1 MISVEK
7 MVQQHLPQLQQK
19 PWLEKPV
26 KGALKHLLHEQDFI
40 AFSEQYPHLQGIE
53 FIEQVLDYFKFSYTV
68 RDNEL
73 ERIPT
78 SGRVVIIANHP
89 IGSLDGLA
97 LVKLIHDIR
106 PDVKVIAN
114 QLLNAVT
121 PLHAM
126 LLPVNNMQG
135 GTERR
140 CIDHIHQQ
148 LAQEGAVIVFP
159 AGEVSRLKPN
169 GVRDGKW
176 HAGFLRFARSS
187 KAPVL
192 PIYIDA
198 RNSALFYGA
207 SMLYKPL
214 ATMLLVQ
221 EMFRQKHKSISMRI
235 GELVPYE
242 SFAQLPME
250 TPAIV
255 KLFKKHL
262 YRLAKDKKPLLR
274 TQTAIAH
281 PEDRREL
288 RKAIEAC
295 QLLGHTADG
304 KKIYLYQSSKSS
316 PIMREIGR
324 LREVSFRAVGEGS
337 GARRDIDRFDSYYE
351 QLILWDKDDLEIV
364 GAYRFANTRKIIAE
378 QGLSG
383 LYTASLFTFNQQMQ
397 PYLAEG
403 LELGRSFVQPKYWGK
418 RSLDYLWYGIG
429 AYLQQNPHIRYLF
442 GGVSLSNSYPKA
454 ARDLL
459 VYFYTLY
466 FSEENDIAV
475 PNIPYQLPFETL
487 SQLQQHFSGTDYS
500 ADFTQLKHLL
510 AHMGL
515 NIPTLYKQYSEI
527 AEPGGVQFLAFGVDP
542 DFADCIDGLVLVDL
556 TRLKPAKKQ
565 RYLGEEKSVEVNC

>member
-26 KGALKHLLHEQDFI
+26 KGALKHLLHEQEFV
-40 AFSEQYPHLQGIE
+40 AFAEQYPHLQGIE
-53 FIEQVLDYFKFSYTV
+53 FIEQVLEYFQFSYTV

-97 LVKLIHDIR
+97 LVKLVHDVR

-114 QLLNAVT
+114 QLLTAIQ
-121 PLHAM
+121 PLHTL

-140 CIDHIHQQ
+140 CIDLIHQH
-148 LAQEGAVIVFP
+148 LAGEGAVIVFP

-169 GVRDGKW
+169 GIRDGKW

-192 PIYIDA
+192 PVYIDA

-221 EMFRQKHKSISMRI
+221 EMFKQKHKSISMRI
-235 GELVPYE
+235 GELIPYD
-242 SFAQLPME
+242 SFANLPME
-250 TPAIV
+250 NQAIV
-255 KLFKKHL
+255 KVFKKHL
-262 YRLAKDKKPLLR
+262 YRLGKDKAPLLK

-281 PEDRREL
+281 PEDRLEL

-295 QLLGHTADG
+295 QLLGETADG
-304 KKIYLYQSSKSS
+304 KQIYLYQSALSS
-316 PIMREIGR
+316 PVLREIGR
-324 LREVSFRAVGEGS
+324 LRELSFRAVGEGS
-337 GARRDIDRFDSYYE
+337 GRRRDIDRFDSYYE

-364 GAYRFANTRKIIAE
+364 GAYRFANTRTIMAE
-378 QGLSG
+378 QGLAG
-383 LYTASLFTFNQQMQ
+383 LYTASLFKFGPQMDT
-397 PYLAEG
+397 YLAHG
-403 LELGRSFVQPKYWGK
+403 LELGRSFVQPRYWGK

-429 AYLQQNPHIRYLF
+429 AYLKQNPDIRYLF

-466 FSEENDIAV
+466 FSEENDTAI
-475 PNIPYQLPFETL
+475 PNLPYQLPFETL
-487 SQLQQHFSGTDYS
+487 QQLQQHFNGQDYS

-515 NIPTLYKQYSEI
+515 SIPTLYKQYGEV
-527 AEPGGVQFLAFGVDP
+527 AEPGGVQFLAFGIDP
-542 DFADCIDGLVLVDL
+542 DFADCVDGLVLVDVDK
-556 TRLKPAKKQ
+556 LKPQKKQ
-565 RYLGEEKSVEVNC
+565 RYLGTVA

>member
-7 MVQQHLPQLQQK
+7 MVQQHLPQLQQQ

-26 KGALKHLLHEQDFI
+26 TGALKHLLHEQDFI
-40 AFSEQYPHLQGIE
+40 AFSKQYPHLQGIE
-53 FIEQVLDYFKFSYTV
+53 FIEQVLEYFKFSYTV

-78 SGRVVIIANHP
+78 TGRVVIIANHP

-114 QLLNAVT
+114 QLLSAVT

-140 CIDHIHQQ
+140 CIDHIHQH
-148 LAQEGAVIVFP
+148 LAHEGAVIVFP

-187 KAPVL
+187 KAPIL
-192 PIYIDA
+192 PVYIDA

-235 GELVPYE
+235 GDLIPND

-262 YRLAKDKKPLLR
+262 YRL
-274 TQTAIAH
+274 
-281 PEDRREL
+281 
-288 RKAIEAC
+288 
-295 QLLGHTADG
+295 
-304 KKIYLYQSSKSS
+304 
-316 PIMREIGR
+316 
-324 LREVSFRAVGEGS
+324 
-337 GARRDIDRFDSYYE
+337 
-351 QLILWDKDDLEIV
+351 
-364 GAYRFANTRKIIAE
+364 
-378 QGLSG
+378 
-383 LYTASLFTFNQQMQ
+383 
-397 PYLAEG
+397 
-403 LELGRSFVQPKYWGK
+403 
-418 RSLDYLWYGIG
+418 
-429 AYLQQNPHIRYLF
+429 
-442 GGVSLSNSYPKA
+442 
-454 ARDLL
+454 
-459 VYFYTLY
+459 
-466 FSEENDIAV
+466 
-475 PNIPYQLPFETL
+475 
-487 SQLQQHFSGTDYS
+487 
-500 ADFTQLKHLL
+500 
-510 AHMGL
+510 
-515 NIPTLYKQYSEI
+515 
-527 AEPGGVQFLAFGVDP
+527 
-542 DFADCIDGLVLVDL
+542 
-556 TRLKPAKKQ
+556 
-565 RYLGEEKSVEVNC
+565 